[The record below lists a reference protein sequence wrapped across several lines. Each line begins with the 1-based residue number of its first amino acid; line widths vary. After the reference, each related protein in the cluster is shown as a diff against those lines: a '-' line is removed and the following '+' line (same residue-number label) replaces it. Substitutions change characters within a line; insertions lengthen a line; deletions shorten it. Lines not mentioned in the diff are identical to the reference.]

1 MIGDLLVT
9 SRPLAE
15 YRAMFALTDDD
26 LHRSI
31 LDCAG
36 GASSFTAE
44 VRAVGGRALACDPAY
59 GSGADELAELTS
71 RETRRGN
78 DYVRAHADEY
88 VWTYFTDPDDHLAQ
102 RAAAGQ
108 RFVADYTANAERYV
122 HGQLPR
128 LPFADNMFELALCSH
143 LLFSYADRLPF
154 EFHSSALVELAR
166 VAEREVRI
174 FPLVAMGP
182 HRYVRIDELRSALT
196 IAGIDS
202 EIRSVDYE
210 FQRGA
215 DAMLVCRPSGTE
227 PAQPKA

>member
-1 MIGDLLVT
+1 MT

-26 LHRSI
+26 LRRSM

-36 GASSFTAE
+36 GAASFTAE
-44 VRAVGGRALACDPAY
+44 VRGLGGQATACDPSYAT
-59 GSGADELAELTS
+59 GADALAELTA

-88 VWTYFTDPDDHLAQ
+88 VWTHFTDPDDHLAQ
-102 RAAAGQ
+102 RADAGR
-108 RFVADYTANAERYV
+108 RFVADYTAHRERYV
-122 HGQLPR
+122 HGWLPE
-128 LPFADNMFELALCSH
+128 LPFADNAFELVLCSH

-154 EFHSSALVELAR
+154 EFHRAAIAELSR
-166 VAEREVRI
+166 VAERQVRI
-174 FPLVAMGP
+174 FPLLAMGLQ
-182 HRYVRIDELRSALT
+182 RYERLGELRAALAT
-196 IAGIDS
+196 AGIGT

-215 DAMLVCRPSGTE
+215 DAMLVCRPIGC
-227 PAQPKA
+227 